1 MIIPACGCQLCSR
14 SSLDYCST
22 LWILFWGSLS
32 ACAVA
37 RKIRLLVCLETP
49 RSIDGYALE
58 MVIHGLKPY
67 IVDVYCAKD
76 AAGVLQYP
84 LDQGKGYLSTG
95 LAFAIGTFLSI
106 LASLRA
112 FLSTAT
118 GQEDT
123 RMQLSLNIAQ
133 SFHI

>member
-1 MIIPACGCQLCSR
+1 
-14 SSLDYCST
+14 
-22 LWILFWGSLS
+22 
-32 ACAVA
+32 
-37 RKIRLLVCLETP
+37 
-49 RSIDGYALE
+49 
-58 MVIHGLKPY
+58 MVIHGQPY

-95 LAFAIGTFLSI
+95 LAFVIGTFLSI